1 LNSFQT
7 PDSIEKISCDYNCLN
22 GIVLTTTTT
31 TTTIDSI
38 IKEKEP
44 IIKFLILFSILGL
57 LIVFVFI
64 ILGCFIFSK
73 IKGKFL

>member
-31 TTTIDSI
+31 TIDSI

-44 IIKFLILFSILGL
+44 IIKFLILFPILGL